1 MTLLDTNVVIDAQNE
16 GSPFYTWSKRVIA
29 EGISTDGVGINA
41 ITLAELC
48 SAARAD
54 SEKVQAELHSA
65 DISII
70 DLPARA
76 AAICGRAY
84 RRYRLARRR
93 SGAGKAPSVP
103 LPDFF
108 IGAHAELMRWK
119 LATRDVERY
128 RIYFPPVELIEPT
141 NASRFSN

>member
-1 MTLLDTNVVIDAQNE
+1 MILLDTNIIIDAHY
-16 GSPFYTWSKRVIA
+16 GVSDHRVRA
-29 EGISTDGVGINA
+29 MNLISSAVNDTGAAINCM
-41 ITLAELC
+41 TLAELY
-48 SAARAD
+48 AGPRRGEDIEEDMHRAG
-54 SEKVQAELHSA
+54 VA
-65 DISII
+65 IF
-70 DLPARA
+70 DLPVAA

-93 SGAGKAPSVP
+93 SGGGGGPSVP

-128 RIYFPPVELIEPT
+128 RIYFPAVELIEPT
-141 NASRFSN
+141 TVS

>member
-1 MTLLDTNVVIDAQNE
+1 MSLDSSGHKRRIDAQNE
-16 GSPFYTWSKRVIA
+16 ESPFYTWSNQVIA

-48 SAARAD
+48 SATRAD
-54 SEKVQAELHSA
+54 SEEVQAELHSA

-93 SGAGKAPSVP
+93 SGGGEAPSVP

-108 IGAHAELMRWK
+108 IGAHAELMGWK
-119 LATRDVERY
+119 LATRDVER
-128 RIYFPPVELIEPT
+128 IAFI
-141 NASRFSN
+141 FQQSN